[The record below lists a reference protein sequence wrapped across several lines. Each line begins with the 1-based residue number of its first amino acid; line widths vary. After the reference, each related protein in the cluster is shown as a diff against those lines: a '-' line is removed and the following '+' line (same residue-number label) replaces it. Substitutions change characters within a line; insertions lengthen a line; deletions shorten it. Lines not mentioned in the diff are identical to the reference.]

1 MADVRHATAGEPHQ
15 KAFGSADDSDD
26 ENQKPDQCNW
36 GTSSSIAGTGVAG
49 VLPEELRKRFPD
61 HKDGRESVKK
71 AIQEFCQKHSKSC
84 SVIDKGC
91 SKTVIFQC
99 PFRHSVDDLK
109 RKWKSKRQIH
119 RPGAPAA
126 RTATEEEND
135 GENREIVCPFHLIAR
150 FRSRGDLFFW
160 EVDEEGAEPWHDG
173 ERCPSTHIS
182 PGWMIS
188 QHPEFLTAMMKA
200 KKDRPNRPKLVKELA
215 SGKGGNRKLS
225 VTTDQIRYAEKLY
238 NEDLETGLHQS
249 FRPEVDDRNS
259 QVVNMADEVPA
270 LRLRE
275 SKKLLDQED
284 ALAQKAEEAWR
295 TGTTLANREHWP
307 RFQELLK
314 SVAEAREQSLSSEME
329 SDTDRALVTYDAIV
343 THVMEQ
349 MKQRVAAP
357 NHEAFVEST
366 FITPQLKDC
375 IFVGHCAPDLDCVA
389 GAIGAAELFGG
400 TPTKPETPLNGEI
413 L

>member
-1 MADVRHATAGEPHQ
+1 
-15 KAFGSADDSDD
+15 
-26 ENQKPDQCNW
+26 
-36 GTSSSIAGTGVAG
+36 
-49 VLPEELRKRFPD
+49 
-61 HKDGRESVKK
+61 
-71 AIQEFCQKHSKSC
+71 
-84 SVIDKGC
+84 
-91 SKTVIFQC
+91 
-99 PFRHSVDDLK
+99 
-109 RKWKSKRQIH
+109 
-119 RPGAPAA
+119 
-126 RTATEEEND
+126 
-135 GENREIVCPFHLIAR
+135 
-150 FRSRGDLFFW
+150 
-160 EVDEEGAEPWHDG
+160 
-173 ERCPSTHIS
+173 
-182 PGWMIS
+182 
-188 QHPEFLTAMMKA
+188 MMKA